1 MRSRSILVVLFFI
14 IFLAITYETSPVGVL
29 SSIGV
34 RLDVNDEK
42 AGLLIGVYAV
52 VVAAG
57 SIPLSALITRLPTR
71 TALLAELSVFGASSA
86 VFALTSDYGVAV
98 AARLIGGVAHA
109 VVFTSVLRAAL
120 AAVPAGN
127 RGPALSALSAGN
139 GLALAVGVPAVTALA
154 AATDWRVPFV
164 ALTVAFAVVAVAA
177 HLIIPTDMNDHE
189 ADLPIRAFLRA
200 LRHPALL
207 KVGVTVIV
215 VCTAHYAS
223 FTYINPSLTRAGATA
238 AQLCGVLFVFG
249 AASLAV
255 LLVVSRVADRYPRL
269 LLRSAMALLVVSM
282 TGVGIGLATHSLSV
296 MIVAVLLWGAALGA
310 IPVLAQLQ
318 AVAASTSLPSA
329 AAPIMNT
336 SFNIGITVG
345 AVVGG
350 KVLTEAGSLALVTTS
365 AVCGV
370 AVLLI
375 SLIPHWLPLADQPR
389 VLAEAEGSRST
400 HRDTATTVPATPA
413 ARPLQPRPP
422 PEH

>member
-177 HLIIPTDMNDHE
+177 HHIIPTDMNDHE

-223 FTYINPSLTRAGATA
+223 FTYINPILTRAGATA
-238 AQLCGVLFVFG
+238 AQLSGVLFGYG

-318 AVAASTSLPSA
+318 AVASTALPSA